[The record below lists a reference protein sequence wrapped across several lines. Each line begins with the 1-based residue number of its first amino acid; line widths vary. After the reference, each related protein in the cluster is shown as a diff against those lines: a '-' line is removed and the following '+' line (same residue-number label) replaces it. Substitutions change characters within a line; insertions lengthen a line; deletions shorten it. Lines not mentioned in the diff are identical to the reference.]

1 MRDESYVVVLDA
13 VSGGSGLASAC
24 RTSGGPYEETSVAA
38 PTPIGFGVRPGGDYP
53 RRVLKLVLPKGSL
66 ERSTME
72 LFEAADLPVRRDSSV
87 AYNATIDDPRIESVR
102 ILRPQ
107 EIPTY
112 VADGLFDL
120 GITGRDWVEETGSK
134 VNSLGELKYS
144 KATTNPITVVVAVP
158 GDSEWQSVTDL
169 PAGVRVS
176 TEYPELTKRFFADK
190 GVDAD
195 IRLSYGA
202 TEAKVPDIVDV
213 VVDITETGSA
223 LRAAG
228 LRIID
233 VILVSYTELVA
244 NPAAFADPEKRHAM
258 DQVLTLLRGVL
269 EARGKV
275 LLKLNVAAESL
286 DAVIGVLP
294 AMKTPTVNEL
304 YGSAGYAVETVVP
317 KNEINILIPALKDA
331 GATDLI
337 ELPLSK
343 IVH

>member
-1 MRDESYVVVLDA
+1 
-13 VSGGSGLASAC
+13 
-24 RTSGGPYEETSVAA
+24 
-38 PTPIGFGVRPGGDYP
+38 
-53 RRVLKLVLPKGSL
+53 VLKLVLPKGSL
-66 ERSTME
+66 ERATLE
-72 LFEAADLPVRRDSSV
+72 LFEAADLPVKRNSAV
-87 AYNATIDDPRIESVR
+87 AYKADIDDPRIESVR

-112 VADGLFDL
+112 VADGLFDV
-120 GITGRDWVEETGSK
+120 GITGRDWVEETGSQ
-134 VNSLGELKYS
+134 VTSLGELRYS
-144 KATTNPITVVVAVP
+144 KATTTPITVVVAVP
-158 GDSEWQSVTDL
+158 GDSDYQSVSDL
-169 PAGVRVS
+169 PPGVRVS
-176 TEYPELTKRFFADK
+176 TEYPELTRKFFADK
-190 GVDAD
+190 GVAAD

-202 TEAKVPDIVDV
+202 TEAKVPDIVDC

-244 NPAAFADPEKRHAM
+244 NPASFEDPDKRHAM
-258 DQVLTLLRGVL
+258 EQVMTLLRGVL

-275 LLKLNVAAESL
+275 LVKLNVAAAAL

-331 GATDLI
+331 GATDII

>member
-1 MRDESYVVVLDA
+1 MAAASVDA
-13 VSGGSGLASAC
+13 VL
-24 RTSGGPYEETSVAA
+24 E
-38 PTPIGFGVRPGGDYP
+38 
-53 RRVLKLVLPKGSL
+53 LVLPKGSL
-66 ERSTME
+66 EAATMD
-72 LFEAADLPVRRDSSV
+72 LFAAADLGVHRSSSV
-87 AYNATIDDPRIESVR
+87 NYRAEIDDPRIDSVR

-120 GITGRDWVEETGSK
+120 GITGRDWVEETGAD
-134 VNSLGELKYS
+134 VVSLGELRYS
-144 KATTNPITVVVAVP
+144 KATGRPIRVVLAVP
-158 GDSEWQSVTDL
+158 QDSPYRSPEDL

-176 TEYPELTKRFFADK
+176 TEYMGITRRYFDQR

-195 IRLSYGA
+195 VRLSYGA
-202 TEAKVPDIVDV
+202 TEAKVPDIVDCIV
-213 VVDITETGSA
+213 EITETGSA

-233 VILVSYTELVA
+233 EILVSYTEMVA
-244 NPAAFADPEKRHAM
+244 NPAAYADPEKRHAM
-258 DQVLTLLRGVL
+258 EQIMTLLLGVM

-275 LLKLNVAAESL
+275 LVKLNVAAGDL

-304 YGSAGYAVETVVP
+304 YGAAGYAVETVVP
-317 KNEINILIPALKDA
+317 TSEINILIPALRDA
-331 GATDLI
+331 GATDII